1 MIEYQ
6 NVILADL
13 LQDNGYIRGPF
24 GSALK
29 RPEMQTEGIPVY
41 EQQHAIYNSREF
53 RFFISEEKFEELKRF
68 QVEANDLV
76 ISCSGTVGRVTIIKE
91 EDPKGIISQAL
102 LILRVDS
109 KKVLPQY
116 LKYFFT
122 SKEGYNAIVSRSSGS
137 VQVNISKRNVIE
149 QIPLRLPS
157 TNIQKKIVGVLSSI
171 DKKIEKNEQ
180 INNNLEEQ
188 AMALFKSWFVDFE
201 PFDYSMPSDWEITT
215 LDTIAD
221 FQNGYAF
228 KSKELLNEPS
238 KDTYQVFKQGHINR
252 GGGFLP
258 NGTKSW
264 YQKSSA
270 ANLSKFILKKGDIL
284 MAMTDMKDN
293 VAILGN
299 TAIMPVDD
307 EFIVNQRVGH
317 LRANGYKGITYPYIY
332 LLTNSKDFLIDLR
345 SRANSGVQVNLSSAE
360 IKSSEIVIA
369 TEETN
374 KRFSVIVM
382 PMFEQIIQNQLENQ
396 RLSILR
402 DTLLPKLMSGELDVS
417 DINP

>member
-13 LQDNGYIRGPF
+13 LQDKGYIRGPF

-53 RFFISEEKFEELKRF
+53 RFFISEERFEELKRF
-68 QVEANDLV
+68 QIEANDLV

-180 INNNLEEQ
+180 INNNLPTRPCKARIAVKQ
-188 AMALFKSWFVDFE
+188 RRQTPKSDE
-201 PFDYSMPSDWEITT
+201 CLHTDGKASD
-215 LDTIAD
+215 
-221 FQNGYAF
+221 
-228 KSKELLNEPS
+228 
-238 KDTYQVFKQGHINR
+238 R
-252 GGGFLP
+252 GG
-258 NGTKSW
+258 N
-264 YQKSSA
+264 
-270 ANLSKFILKKGDIL
+270 
-284 MAMTDMKDN
+284 
-293 VAILGN
+293 
-299 TAIMPVDD
+299 
-307 EFIVNQRVGH
+307 
-317 LRANGYKGITYPYIY
+317 
-332 LLTNSKDFLIDLR
+332 
-345 SRANSGVQVNLSSAE
+345 
-360 IKSSEIVIA
+360 
-369 TEETN
+369 EETAEQ
-374 KRFSVIVM
+374 FSSLI
-382 PMFEQIIQNQLENQ
+382 
-396 RLSILR
+396 SA
-402 DTLLPKLMSGELDVS
+402 
-417 DINP
+417 

>member
-13 LQDNGYIRGPF
+13 LQDKGYIRGPF

-41 EQQHAIYNSREF
+41 EQQHTIYNSREF

-180 INNNLEEQ
+180 INNNLPTHPCNARIAAKQRRQTPKTDEC
-188 AMALFKSWFVDFE
+188 LHTDSKV
-201 PFDYSMPSDWEITT
+201 SD
-215 LDTIAD
+215 
-221 FQNGYAF
+221 
-228 KSKELLNEPS
+228 
-238 KDTYQVFKQGHINR
+238 R
-252 GGGFLP
+252 GG
-258 NGTKSW
+258 NKETAE
-264 YQKSSA
+264 QSS
-270 ANLSKFILKKGDIL
+270 S
-284 MAMTDMKDN
+284 
-293 VAILGN
+293 
-299 TAIMPVDD
+299 
-307 EFIVNQRVGH
+307 
-317 LRANGYKGITYPYIY
+317 
-332 LLTNSKDFLIDLR
+332 LLAS
-345 SRANSGVQVNLSSAE
+345 
-360 IKSSEIVIA
+360 
-369 TEETN
+369 
-374 KRFSVIVM
+374 
-382 PMFEQIIQNQLENQ
+382 
-396 RLSILR
+396 
-402 DTLLPKLMSGELDVS
+402 
-417 DINP
+417 

>member
-109 KKVLPQY
+109 QQVLPQY

>member
-13 LQDNGYIRGPF
+13 LQDKGYIRGPF

-180 INNNLEEQ
+180 INNNLLEQ
-188 AMALFKSWFVDFE
+188 VLSIYRHRFVDTANE
-201 PFDYSMPSDWEITT
+201 LRQTCRADKYFDISIGKTPPR
-215 LDTIAD
+215 
-221 FQNGYAF
+221 
-228 KSKELLNEPS
+228 KELQWFSTNPKDVSWVSISDMGTCGLYISESSEQLTREAVDRHNVKIVPDNTILLSFKLTVGRIAITNGEMSTNEAIAHF
-238 KDTYQVFKQGHINR
+238 KTDKKEINEYLYCYLKCFNYQTMGS
-252 GGGFLP
+252 
-258 NGTKSW
+258 T
-264 YQKSSA
+264 SSIA
-270 ANLSKFILKKGDIL
+270 
-284 MAMTDMKDN
+284 
-293 VAILGN
+293 
-299 TAIMPVDD
+299 TAV
-307 EFIVNQRVGH
+307 
-317 LRANGYKGITYPYIY
+317 
-332 LLTNSKDFLIDLR
+332 NSKIIKNMPFVVPTDE
-345 SRANSGVQVNLSSAE
+345 E
-360 IKSSEIVIA
+360 INEFHSLA
-369 TEETN
+369 A
-374 KRFSVIVM
+374 
-382 PMFEQIIQNQLENQ
+382 PMFAKIKANQSEMSNLTV
-396 RLSILR
+396 LR
-402 DTLLPKLMSGELDVS
+402 DTILPKLMSGELDVS
-417 DINP
+417 DIDL